1 VRLFQKGQV
10 NEAVEQFRKALEI
23 KPTDA
28 EARNGLGV
36 ALAQKG
42 KLNETISQFQEVL
55 RVRPDFSPAQNN
67 LARAR
72 ALLQQDDGGE

>member
-1 VRLFQKGQV
+1 MRLFQKGQV
-10 NEAVEQFRKALEI
+10 NEAVEQFQKALEI
-23 KPTDA
+23 KPKDT

-42 KLNETISQFQEVL
+42 KLNEAISQFQEVL